1 MALQVL
7 ESVSNCTFANHLLD
21 DDAQSV
27 PQYRDSGVLETMIL
41 QAVNYE
47 GDEKGSSIALK
58 AEQSCVN
65 LVALN

>member
-7 ESVSNCTFANHLLD
+7 ES
-21 DDAQSV
+21 SV